1 MIPFDLKTKP
11 LFLSDFQSFLLKKPD
26 NIYFVTFR
34 VIFPNEKKWD
44 IRYPF
49 PKSDLLK
56 LNTDLF
62 ERYLVALVNNIIST
76 FGGLELQIYYNK
88 SCVDQNNLFLNLDNV
103 FQISEPIRKSY
114 GSFINYSDRI
124 NRHYNKRDFK
134 FSYYHSDEKISLK
147 ENEKFSIRELEVP
160 SIKISNNTITEL
172 PNDQIWISLDVGG
185 NSIKGVLYQNGNI
198 LSMKDYS
205 WFPARMTEADEF
217 NGGIETVIRF
227 LLKEIGFENDLS
239 KKVDAM
245 IIGYPDIVIDNKI
258 IGGETYK
265 HLGIRTK
272 YHNNYEPE
280 YRKLYCLDELL
291 QKYLKNDGKL
301 IILNDGN
308 VAALIETIE
317 RILLPDEYGKDFLTM
332 VHTIGTEMGTGFL
345 SSIPIVQK
353 IPLECYQYVIDLGM
367 QNYSNYVPSDI
378 RSINNTNSEISGT
391 VQKYVTQM
399 GLFRLSITDMLENDP
414 ASFKQLITEGLIE
427 YQGNELH
434 VVTDPEDMR
443 SKLTYFLTDEMLHKG
458 NKSVRKA
465 LLQMGHA
472 LAATI
477 DQVKTIIPEIETER
491 VLSGGIVSDTI
502 AYNTLKEGL
511 HSVKPTYGISRLGD
525 KPSKLPLVQS
535 LPSNKRSFQIAVGEL
550 YVLNLLT

>member
-1 MIPFDLKTKP
+1 MIPFDIETKP
-11 LFLSDFQSFLLKKPD
+11 LFLSDFQLFLLKKPD
-26 NIYFVTFR
+26 DIYFVTFR
-34 VIFPNEKKWD
+34 VIFPNEKIWD
-44 IRYPF
+44 ICYPF

-56 LNTDLF
+56 LNTNLF

-76 FGGLELQIYYNK
+76 FGGLDLQIYYDK
-88 SCVDQNNLFLNLDNV
+88 SCADQNNLFLNLDNV
-103 FQISEPIRKSY
+103 FQISESTRTSY

-124 NRHYNKRDFK
+124 NRHFNKPNFK
-134 FSYYHSDEKISLK
+134 FSYYHFDEKISLK
-147 ENEKFSIRELEVP
+147 ENEKFSIRELEAP
-160 SIKISNNTITEL
+160 SIKISNSEITDL
-172 PNDQIWISLDVGG
+172 PNNQIWISLDVGG

-217 NGGIETVIRF
+217 NGGIENVIRF

-245 IIGYPDIVIDNKI
+245 IIGYPDIIIDNKI

-272 YHNNYEPE
+272 YCNNYEQE
-280 YRKLYCLDELL
+280 YRKLYSLDELL

-367 QNYSNYVPSDI
+367 QNYSKYVPSDI

-414 ASFKQLITEGLIE
+414 NSFQQLITEGFIE
-427 YQGNELH
+427 YRGNELR

-458 NKSVRKA
+458 NKSVRRA

-477 DQVKTIIPEIETER
+477 DQVKMIIPEMGTER

-511 HSVKPTYGISRLGD
+511 HSVKPTYNISRLGD

-535 LPSNKRSFQIAVGEL
+535 LPPNKRSFQIAVGEL
-550 YVLNLLT
+550 YVLNILT